1 MLLQV
6 KVTPNAL
13 KNQIVGWKEEVLQV
27 KVTATPEKGK
37 ANEAVIE
44 LLSEA
49 LRIPKS
55 RVRLVSGVSAR
66 LKRVEI
72 LGLSELEVKKI
83 LEQPEVL

>member
-83 LEQPEVL
+83 FEQPEVL